1 MCPPF
6 ARRDAFTLAGER
18 RLIRYRREWNCSLFF
33 TYENRNA
40 FAGVSTRRQGGG
52 GGTREEQ
59 SGWRRRRT
67 IELTPPKTLSPSPAP
82 PSRPR
87 VSVYPTLHCSTGRD
101 ERRAVRLFRLAAAQR
116 PEGPV
121 HLRRCVPGTVCSRA
135 REQVGWTSGAETIM
149 ATANSTKIDNTG
161 RLQCRP

>member
-40 FAGVSTRRQGGG
+40 FAGVSTRWQGGRG
-52 GGTREEQ
+52 GE
-59 SGWRRRRT
+59 RRT
-67 IELTPPKTLSPSPAP
+67 ERVETKAHNRVNAAENTLPLL
-82 PSRPR
+82 RPR

-101 ERRAVRLFRLAAAQR
+101 ERRAVRLFRLVAAQR

-135 REQVGWTSGAETIM
+135 REQVG
-149 ATANSTKIDNTG
+149 
-161 RLQCRP
+161 